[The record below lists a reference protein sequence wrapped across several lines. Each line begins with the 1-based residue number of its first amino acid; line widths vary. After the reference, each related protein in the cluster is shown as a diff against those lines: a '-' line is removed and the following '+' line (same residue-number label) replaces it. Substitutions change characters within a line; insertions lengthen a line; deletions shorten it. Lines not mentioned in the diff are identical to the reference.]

1 MRLNRYYFLPW
12 LLCLTMVGSLSP
24 AFSQGEDLGNWLM
37 YFGTNRISDNWSIHS
52 EIQHR
57 NHTVKFGNIEQLL
70 LRTGVNYHLS
80 SSAILTGGLGYIDS
94 YVFESPQDGPETSEW
109 RFFQQMILINQV
121 GRLKFE
127 HRYRLEQRWVNSD
140 FRHRVRYRFMAF
152 LPLNKPQITKGSV
165 FFALYD
171 EIFLN
176 TEQTFF
182 DRNRFYLA
190 LGYQISPISQIQV
203 GWMRQQVN
211 DFGKNY
217 LQLGFVFNPDLR
229 GGGS

>member
-1 MRLNRYYFLPW
+1 MTCNGYSIFIW
-12 LLCLTMVGSLSP
+12 LCLAFLGSSTTQLQ
-24 AFSQGEDLGNWLM
+24 AQQDELGNWLM
-37 YFGTNRISDNWSIHS
+37 YFGTNRVADKWSIHS

-80 SSAILTGGLGYIDS
+80 SNAILTGGLGYIDS

-152 LPLNKPQITKGSV
+152 LPLNKPRITQGTV